1 MKSNRVVF
9 VDKSDFLNP
18 EIINQKSEKI
28 NLIDNLAKVMAFKW
42 AKTFYKSK
50 RFTPLSFNKLSNKKM
65 EFKEYLVVLSNKS
78 GDSMVKRV
86 CFRENENYGLVL
98 EPNKNC
104 KKFFSNKKEILKVNT
119 KNQIVT
125 EKKSL
130 KKNLITISPKP
141 NSVKDMH
148 SDSFNSN
155 SVDNNLSPLPN
166 KSFGLNLMTK
176 NENKEILI
184 HDASLINLNSNSI
197 KPNNSKSR
205 GN

>member
-1 MKSNRVVF
+1 
-9 VDKSDFLNP
+9 
-18 EIINQKSEKI
+18 
-28 NLIDNLAKVMAFKW
+28 MAFKW